1 MATPATSPASSSVS
15 RNPVR
20 SQNSVCR
27 SELGFAAALVSL
39 LTVLVLLI
47 HGYHPYA
54 EDGGL
59 YMAGIKWLLDPTLYP
74 HGTAFV
80 TEHLRFSFFAPMVA
94 ALVRQSHLSLPVVL
108 LLLHLA
114 SIWLVLFAAW
124 LLAARCYD
132 SFRARVGAVSL
143 LAMWITLP
151 IAGTSLLLMD
161 PYVTARSLSTPC
173 VLFALVGMIDFLCP
187 ATNLRTGRWRGLVL
201 CGAALIVAAA
211 MHPLM
216 ASYGLGCVLVL
227 GCLLSPIRRLRLWGT
242 TALCLAAFGIA
253 ATMQALSPAA
263 DAIYRQ
269 VAMTR
274 YYWFLAAW
282 HWYELFG
289 LAAPLMILASFSVRK
304 DDTTARVALARMAV
318 VCGVVAVAVAMLFAR
333 PQSPALMV
341 ARLQPL
347 RIFQIVYIVM
357 IFAVGSAVA
366 EWALR
371 RHWWRWAAMFSL
383 LAGVMLFAERQT
395 FPDSAHLELPWTLPQ
410 NQWEQAFQWI
420 KQSTPK
426 TALFAIDA
434 HYITSPGEDAQ
445 CFRAIAE
452 RSVLP
457 DYSKDGGEASIT
469 PALTKAWED
478 GEIAQAGIDTESD
491 AQRTVALKPLGVTWI
506 VLKRDAATEFTCAY
520 TNGAVKV
527 CRLP

>member
-1 MATPATSPASSSVS
+1 
-15 RNPVR
+15 
-20 SQNSVCR
+20 
-27 SELGFAAALVSL
+27 L
-39 LTVLVLLI
+39 LTGLVLLI
-47 HGYHPYA
+47 HGYHPSA

-74 HGTAFV
+74 HGTGFV
-80 TEHLRFSFFAPMVA
+80 TEHLRFSLFAPMVA
-94 ALVRQSHLSLPVVL
+94 VLIRQSHLGLQVVL

-114 SIWLVLFAAW
+114 SIWLVLFAAY
-124 LLAARCYD
+124 LLAARCYG
-132 SFRARVGAVSL
+132 SRKSRVGAVSL

-161 PYVTARSLSTPC
+161 PYVTARSFSTPC
-173 VLFALVGMIDFLCP
+173 VLFALVGMIDFLRP
-187 ATNLRTGRWRGLVL
+187 ATNLRTGRWRGLAL
-201 CGAALIVAAA
+201 CCASLIVAAA

-216 ASYGLGCVLVL
+216 AAYGLGCVLVL
-227 GCLLSPIRRLRLWGT
+227 GCLLSPIRWLRLWGT

-253 ATMQALSPAA
+253 AAIQLLSPAA
-263 DAIYRQ
+263 DALYRQ

-289 LAAPLMILASFSVRK
+289 LVAPLVILAGVGIVGFGVRK
-304 DDTTARVALARMAV
+304 EDTTARSALARMAI

-333 PQSPALMV
+333 PESAPLMV

-357 IFAVGSAVA
+357 ILAVGSTVA
-366 EWALR
+366 EWVLQ

-383 LAGVMLFAERQT
+383 LAGVMLFAQRRT

-410 NQWEQAFQWI
+410 NQWEQAFLWI
-420 KQSTPK
+420 RENTPK
-426 TALFAIDA
+426 AALFALDA

-469 PALTKAWED
+469 PELTTAWHG
-478 GEIAQAGIDTESD
+478 GEIAQARIDIESD
-491 AQRTVALKPLGVTWI
+491 AQRGAALKPLGVTWV
-506 VLKRDAATEFTCAY
+506 VLKRDAATGFDCAY
-520 TNGAVKV
+520 ANGAVKV

>member
-1 MATPATSPASSSVS
+1 MATTSISPVPSSVS
-15 RNPVR
+15 RKPVR
-20 SQNSVCR
+20 R
-27 SELGFAAALVSL
+27 SELGIAAALVSL
-39 LTVLVLLI
+39 LTGLVLLI

-59 YMAGIKWLLDPTLYP
+59 YMAGIKWLLDPALYP
-74 HGTAFV
+74 HGTGFV
-80 TEHLRFSFFAPMVA
+80 TAHLRFSLFAPMVA

-124 LLAARCYD
+124 LLAARCYG
-132 SFRARVGAVSL
+132 SFKARVGAVSL
-143 LAMWITLP
+143 LAVWIALP

-161 PYVTARSLSTPC
+161 PYVTARSFSTPC
-173 VLFALVGMIDFLCP
+173 VLFALIGMIDFLRP

-201 CGAALIVAAA
+201 CCAALIVAAL

-216 ASYGLGCVLVL
+216 AAYGLGCVLVL
-227 GCLLSPIRRLRLWGT
+227 GCLLSPIRRMRLWGT
-242 TALCLAAFGIA
+242 ATLCLAAFGIA
-253 ATMQALSPAA
+253 GAIQALSPAA
-263 DAIYRQ
+263 DALYRQ

-289 LAAPLMILASFSVRK
+289 LVAPLIILSTVGFSLRQE
-304 DDTTARVALARMAV
+304 DTTARVALARMAV

-333 PQSPALMV
+333 PQSAVLIV

-357 IFAVGSAVA
+357 ILAVGSAVA
-366 EWALR
+366 EWALQ

-383 LAGVMLFAERQT
+383 LAGVMLFAERRT

-410 NQWEQAFQWI
+410 NQWEQALLWI
-420 KQSTPK
+420 RQNTPK
-426 TALFAIDA
+426 TALFALDA

-445 CFRAIAE
+445 CFRTIAE
-452 RSVLP
+452 RSALP

-469 PALTKAWED
+469 PTLTTAWQD
-478 GEIAQAGIDTESD
+478 GEIAQAGIDIESD
-491 AQRTVALKPLGVTWI
+491 AQRIAALKPLGVTWV
-506 VLKRDAATEFTCAY
+506 VLKRDVATGFDCAY